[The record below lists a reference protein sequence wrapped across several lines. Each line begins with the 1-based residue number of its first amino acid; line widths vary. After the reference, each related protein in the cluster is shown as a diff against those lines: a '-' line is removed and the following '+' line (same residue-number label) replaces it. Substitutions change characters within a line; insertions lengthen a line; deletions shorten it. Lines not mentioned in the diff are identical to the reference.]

1 MLSIMCKDT
10 GESVKCSIVG
20 EPSLYETM
28 AALEGVVKVLRI
40 CMPNAPEAA
49 ISALMGS
56 VVAKSLTEEGADN
69 E

>member
-10 GESVKCSIVG
+10 GEAVKCSVVG
-20 EPSLYETM
+20 EPSLEETM
-28 AALEGVVKVLRI
+28 AALEGVVKVMRI

-56 VVAKSLTEEGADN
+56 VVAKSLTEEVADN